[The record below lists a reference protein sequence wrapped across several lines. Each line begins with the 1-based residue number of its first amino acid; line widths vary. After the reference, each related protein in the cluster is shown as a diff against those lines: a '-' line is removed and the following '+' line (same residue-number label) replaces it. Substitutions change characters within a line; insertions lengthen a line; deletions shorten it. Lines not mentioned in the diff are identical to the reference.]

1 MEMNLVKKYFIPINR
16 NKTQKV
22 YEHKEQI
29 MTLNKNQVVTGE
41 CRLSFVHLFEPTAMK
56 EGDTPKYSVTAIIP
70 KTDTK
75 TVEAIRAAIK
85 AAAEAG
91 AQKHFGGRV
100 PTNVNHTFKD
110 GDTETDDLGELKNVK
125 YPEYK
130 GNYYIRLSTKFQP
143 KVLDANRQEIIDPT
157 EVYSGMYGKVSMT
170 FFAYSG
176 DGRRGV
182 SAVLN
187 NVMKTRD
194 GEPLTSMLMGDEFDA
209 E

>member
-1 MEMNLVKKYFIPINR
+1 MS
-16 NKTQKV
+16 
-22 YEHKEQI
+22 
-29 MTLNKNQVVTGE
+29 TLNKNQVVTGE
-41 CRLSFVHLFEPTAMK
+41 CRLSFVNLFEPKAMNDG
-56 EGDTPKYSVTAIIP
+56 ETPKYSVTAIIP

-75 TVEAIRAAIK
+75 TVEAIKVAIQ
-85 AAAEAG
+85 AAAENG

-100 PTNVNHTFKD
+100 PTAVNHTFKD
-110 GDTETDDLGELKNVK
+110 GDTEVDDMGDLKNIK

-130 GNYYIRLSTKFQP
+130 GCYYIRLSSKFPP
-143 KVLDANRQEIIDPT
+143 KVLNANRQEIIDPT
-157 EVYSGMYGKVSMT
+157 EVYSGMYGRVSMT

-194 GEPLTSMLMGDEFDA
+194 GEPLTSMLTGDEFG

>member
-1 MEMNLVKKYFIPINR
+1 MS
-16 NKTQKV
+16 
-22 YEHKEQI
+22 
-29 MTLNKNQVVTGE
+29 TLNKNQVVTGE
-41 CRLSFVHLFEPTAMK
+41 ARLSFVNLFEPKKIGENDKDA
-56 EGDTPKYSVTAIIP
+56 KYSCTVIIP
-70 KTDTK
+70 KSDTR
-75 TVEAIRAAIK
+75 TIEAINAAIK

-100 PTNVNHTFKD
+100 PTSVNHTFYD
-110 GDTETDDLGELKNVK
+110 GDTATDDMGELKNVK

-130 GNYYIRLSTKFQP
+130 NSYFIRVSTKFKP

-157 EVYSGMYGKVSMT
+157 EVYSGMYGRVSMT

-187 NVMKTRD
+187 NVMKTKD
-194 GEPLTSMLMGDEFDA
+194 GDPLTSMLTGDEFG

>member
-1 MEMNLVKKYFIPINR
+1 MNNNFR
-16 NKTQKV
+16 RT
-22 YEHKEQI
+22 I
-29 MTLNKNQVVTGE
+29 MSTLNKNQVVTGE
-41 CRLSFVHLFEPTAMK
+41 ARLSFVNLFEPKKIGENDKDA
-56 EGDTPKYSVTAIIP
+56 KYSCTVIIP
-70 KTDTK
+70 KSDTR
-75 TVEAIRAAIK
+75 TIEAIKAAIQ

-100 PTNVNHTFKD
+100 PTNVNNTFYD
-110 GDTETDDLGELKNVK
+110 GDTATDDMGELKNIK
-125 YPEYK
+125 YPEYA
-130 GNYYIRLSTKFQP
+130 GNYFIRVSTKFKP

-157 EVYSGMYGKVSMT
+157 EVYSGMYGRVSMT

-194 GEPLTSMLMGDEFDA
+194 GEPLTSQLSGDEFG

>member
-1 MEMNLVKKYFIPINR
+1 MNN
-16 NKTQKV
+16 
-22 YEHKEQI
+22 
-29 MTLNKNQVVTGE
+29 NQVVTGE
-41 CRLSFVHLFEPTAMK
+41 CRLSFVNVFEPKAMK

-75 TVEAIRAAIK
+75 TVNAIKAAIQ

-110 GDTETDDLGELKNVK
+110 GDTAVDDLGELINNK

-130 GNYYIRLSTKFQP
+130 GNYYIRLSTKFKP
-143 KVLDANRQEIIDPT
+143 KVLNADRQEIIDPT
-157 EVYSGMYGKVSMT
+157 EVYSGMYGRVSMT

-187 NVMKTRD
+187 NVLKTRD
-194 GEPLTSMLMGDEFDA
+194 GEPLTSHLSGDEFG

>member
-1 MEMNLVKKYFIPINR
+1 MG
-16 NKTQKV
+16 
-22 YEHKEQI
+22 
-29 MTLNKNQVVTGE
+29 LNKNQVVTGE
-41 CRLSFVHLFEPTAMK
+41 CRLSFVRLFEPVAMK
-56 EGDTPKYSVTAIIP
+56 DGDEPKYSVTAIIP
-70 KTDTK
+70 KSDTK
-75 TVEAIRAAIK
+75 TIEAIKAAIQ

-110 GDTETDDLGELKNVK
+110 GDTETDDLGELKNIK
-125 YPEYK
+125 YPEYA
-130 GNYYIRLSTKFQP
+130 GSYYIRLSTKYRP
-143 KVLDANRQEIIDPT
+143 KVLDINRQEILDPT

-187 NVMKTRD
+187 NVLKTRD
-194 GEPLTSMLMGDEFDA
+194 GEPLTSQLTGDEFA

>member
-1 MEMNLVKKYFIPINR
+1 MA
-16 NKTQKV
+16 
-22 YEHKEQI
+22 
-29 MTLNKNQVVTGE
+29 TLNKNQVVTGE
-41 CRLSFVHLFEPTAMK
+41 ARLSFVNVFEPKKIGENDKDA
-56 EGDTPKYSVTAIIP
+56 KYSVTVIIP
-70 KTDTK
+70 KSDTR
-75 TVEAIRAAIK
+75 TVEAIKAAIK

-100 PTNVNHTFKD
+100 PTSIANTFYD
-110 GDTETDDLGELKNVK
+110 GDEAKDDLGELKSNK

-130 GNYYIRLSTKFQP
+130 NSYFIRVSTKFKP
-143 KVLDANRQEIIDPT
+143 KVLNENRQEIIDPA
-157 EVYSGMYGKVSMT
+157 EVYSGCYGRVSMT

-194 GEPLTSMLMGDEFDA
+194 GEPLTSQLTGDEFDA
-209 E
+209 

>member
-1 MEMNLVKKYFIPINR
+1 
-16 NKTQKV
+16 
-22 YEHKEQI
+22 
-29 MTLNKNQVVTGE
+29 MTNTQVVTGE
-41 CRLSFVHLFEPTAMK
+41 VRLSFVNVFEPRAIK
-56 EGDTPKYSVTAIIP
+56 EGDVPKYSVTAIIP

-75 TVEAIRAAIK
+75 TVNAIK
-85 AAAEAG
+85 TAIQAAAENG

-100 PTNVNHTFKD
+100 PTNVNNTFKD
-110 GDTETDDLGELKNVK
+110 GDTEVDDLGELKNVK

-130 GNYYIRLSTKFQP
+130 GCYYIRLSTKFPP
-143 KVLDANRQEIIDPT
+143 KVLDANRQEILDPT
-157 EVYSGMYGKVSMT
+157 EVYSGCYGRVSMT

-182 SAVLN
+182 SASLN

-194 GEPLTSMLMGDEFDA
+194 GEPLTNTLSGDEFG